1 MELKLELGTNDLD
14 HDLIEQFFIWK
25 LKEIRR
31 DIQNWN
37 GYTHPDDKKQNK
49 KIVKSCDVL
58 LEYYG
63 AT

>member
-31 DIQNWN
+31 DIKNWN
-37 GYTHPDDKKQNK
+37 GYTNPDDKKQNK
-49 KIVKSCDVL
+49 KIVKACDVL

-63 AT
+63 A